1 MFLDLGFLG
10 FFSTDTEK
18 KKKSLEKHA
27 LLKRNFLQKKKSYI
41 SPVNGFKNTS
51 YEKLPPKLSY

>member
-27 LLKRNFLQKKKSYI
+27 LLKCNFLQKKK
-41 SPVNGFKNTS
+41 
-51 YEKLPPKLSY
+51 KLHFSCKWIQKHQL